1 MFVHPKNETK
11 KNNILAYA
19 EQFLRIKINLGDFKK
34 KNKYLKKILDKEINP
49 INQLNL
55 LDIEIFRAFFKKLID
70 ETLKIKSKKTG
81 QNTYKI
87 YLTTATDADIF
98 REDILTLLLNE
109 DAQLYFLSMH
119 SLKNGFKLKNGLY
132 YLSIF

>member
-81 QNTYKI
+81 QNTYEI
-87 YLTTATDADIF
+87 YLTTATDAEIF

-119 SLKNGFKLKNGLY
+119 SLKNGLN
-132 YLSIF
+132 

>member
-119 SLKNGFKLKNGLY
+119 SLKNGLN
-132 YLSIF
+132 